1 MAPNVDR
8 IFNLAAA
15 AGAAIVA
22 HWDAGADDLPARQYV
37 HAGDVAIDCE
47 QFVVAIVGTTGT
59 STDLA
64 AAGLIDQH
72 QASAAWAMRTLSLS
86 ISITRCAALVDDTS
100 GKPPTPEA
108 MEDDAERV
116 AKDGQSMLNALVIGQ
131 KLGEVA
137 GCNGV
142 VFSGWQV
149 QGPLGGF
156 VSGVL
161 LVQMLLL
168 SG

>member
-1 MAPNVDR
+1 MPPVVDR

-15 AGAAIVA
+15 AGHAIVT
-22 HWDAGADDLPARQYV
+22 HWDAGADALPARQYI

-64 AAGLIDQH
+64 AAGIIDQH
-72 QASAAWAMRTLSLS
+72 QTSPAWAMRTLNLAIS
-86 ISITRCAALVDDTS
+86 ISRCAVVPDEGDPPSTDDL
-100 GKPPTPEA
+100 
-108 MEDDAERV
+108 EDDALRI
-116 AKDGQSMLNALVIGQ
+116 AQDGQSMLNALVIGQ
-131 KLGEVA
+131 KLGEIA

-142 VFSGWQV
+142 VFQGWQV

-161 LVQMLLL
+161 LLELLLL